1 MRYSIAFKNLPFE
14 PEKRQVIYVEN
25 QYDERINAVIKS
37 NYEQIKW
44 TFKQANLDFVYL
56 PMFFNDE
63 ETKEKIL
70 YYAPYLTS
78 DIMEKTELRSSH
90 LLKYMS
96 HTENQEMIAPSLLYS
111 PKKDEDEWIFQGQT
125 IEIDGDDTNTVN
137 QWFDHVIYDIEEE
150 LSSDQMSERRY
161 DEDPDDI
168 ESRSKGGPHVEPQV
182 EYSSTPNIWDKIKE
196 GVRQSKKLC
205 IEEEEGDSRSS
216 LGKIR
221 EEDVG
226 EIIADLERAV
236 KKLRLRGISLTSIF
250 DLIEQ
255 NEIISR
261 LYITEDYR
269 LFLPDYNNMEV
280 KMAPQYKAVYLLF
293 LNHPEGIT
301 LKQLE
306 TYHIELEN
314 KFKQVFGYK
323 VLPPKEIQRINTLE
337 YPGNNQIS
345 VVLTRIREAF
355 ERCIDKHLAKN
366 YLIAGRAGG
375 LYKLQLDEELIE
387 FEEEYE

>member
-1 MRYSIAFKNLPFE
+1 MRFSIAFKNLPFE
-14 PEKRQVIYVEN
+14 PEKRQVVYVEN
-25 QYDERINAVIKS
+25 QYDERINAVIKRD
-37 NYEQIKW
+37 YEQIKW

-96 HTENQEMIAPSLLYS
+96 HMENQEMISPSLLYV
-111 PKKDEDEWIFQGQT
+111 PKKDEGEWIFQGQT
-125 IEIDGDDTNTVN
+125 IEIDENDSNTVN
-137 QWFDHVIYDIEEE
+137 LWFEHAIYDIEEE
-150 LSSDQMSERRY
+150 LSSDQMTERRY
-161 DEDPDDI
+161 DEDLDDI
-168 ESRSKGGPHVEPQV
+168 ESRSQGEPHVEPQV
-182 EYSSTPNIWDKIKE
+182 EYSSKPSIWDKIKE
-196 GVRQSKKLC
+196 AAWQSKKL
-205 IEEEEGDSRSS
+205 EEYNDESRSS
-216 LGKIR
+216 LEKIR
-221 EEDVG
+221 EEDVS
-226 EIIADLERAV
+226 EIIADLERDV
-236 KKLRLRGISLTSIF
+236 KKLRLRGISLTSIIQ
-250 DLIEQ
+250 LIEE

-261 LYITEDYR
+261 LYITDDYR

-280 KMAPQYKAVYLLF
+280 KMSPQYKAVYLLF
-293 LNHPEGIT
+293 LNHPEGII

-323 VLPPKEIQRINTLE
+323 VLPPKEVQRINTLE

-345 VVLTRIREAF
+345 VVLTRIRESF
-355 ERCIDKHLAKN
+355 ERCIDKHLAKH

-375 LYKLQLDEELIE
+375 LYKLQLKEELIE

>member
-1 MRYSIAFKNLPFE
+1 MRYSVAFKNLPFE
-14 PEKRQVIYVEN
+14 PEKRQVVYVEN
-25 QYDERINAVIKS
+25 QYDERINAVIKR

-78 DIMEKTELRSSH
+78 DIMEKVELRSVH
-90 LLKYMS
+90 LLRYMS
-96 HTENQEMIAPSLLYS
+96 HIENKEKIAPSLLFA
-111 PKKDEDEWIFQGQT
+111 PKKDEDEWVFQGQT
-125 IEIDGDDTNTVN
+125 IEIDGDNTNTVN
-137 QWFDHVIYDIEEE
+137 LWFANAIYDIVEN
-150 LSSDQMSERRY
+150 LSSEQTAERRY
-161 DEDPDDI
+161 DEDLDDF
-168 ESRSKGGPHVEPQV
+168 EPGSKNELLYEPQV
-182 EYSSTPNIWDKIKE
+182 EYSSTPSLWDRIE
-196 GVRQSKKLC
+196 EETRQYKKSC
-205 IEEEEGDSRSS
+205 IEENDESRSN
-216 LGKIR
+216 LDKIR

-226 EIIADLERAV
+226 EIIADLERTV
-236 KKLRLRGISLTSIF
+236 KKLRLMGMSLTSIY
-250 DLIEQ
+250 DLIEE

-261 LYITEDYR
+261 LYITDDHR

-280 KMAPQYKAVYLLF
+280 VMAPQYKAVYLLF
-293 LNHPEGIT
+293 LSHPEGII

-314 KFKQVFGYK
+314 RFKQVFGYK
-323 VLPPKEIQRINTLE
+323 VLPPKEVQRINTLE

-375 LYKLQLDEELIE
+375 LYKLQLKEELIE

>member
-1 MRYSIAFKNLPFE
+1 MRYSIAFKNLPFD
-14 PEKRQVIYVEN
+14 PEKRQVVYVEN
-25 QYDERINAVIKS
+25 QYDERINAVIKR

-96 HTENQEMIAPSLLYS
+96 HMENQEMISPSLLYV
-111 PKKDEDEWIFQGQT
+111 PKKDEDEWIFQVQT
-125 IEIDGDDTNTVN
+125 IEIDENDSNTVN
-137 QWFDHVIYDIEEE
+137 QWFEHAIYDIEEE
-150 LSSDQMSERRY
+150 LSSDQMTERRY
-161 DEDPDDI
+161 DEDLDDI
-168 ESRSKGGPHVEPQV
+168 ESRSQGEPHVEPQV
-182 EYSSTPNIWDKIKE
+182 EYSSKPSIWDKIKE
-196 GVRQSKKLC
+196 AAWQSKKL
-205 IEEEEGDSRSS
+205 EEYNDESRSS
-216 LGKIR
+216 LEKIR
-221 EEDVG
+221 EEDVS
-226 EIIADLERAV
+226 EIIADLERDV
-236 KKLRLRGISLTSIF
+236 KKLRLRGISLTSIIQ
-250 DLIEQ
+250 LIEE

-261 LYITEDYR
+261 LYITDDYR

-280 KMAPQYKAVYLLF
+280 KMSPQYKAVYLLF
-293 LNHPEGIT
+293 LNHPEGII

-306 TYHIELEN
+306 TYHLELEN

-323 VLPPKEIQRINTLE
+323 VLPPKEVQRINTLE

-345 VVLTRIREAF
+345 VVLTRIRESF
-355 ERCIDKHLAKN
+355 ERCIDKHLAKH

-375 LYKLQLDEELIE
+375 LYKLQLKEELIE

>member
-1 MRYSIAFKNLPFE
+1 MRYSVAFKNLPFE
-14 PEKRQVIYVEN
+14 PEKRQVVYVEN
-25 QYDERINAVIKS
+25 QYDERINAVIKR

-78 DIMEKTELRSSH
+78 DIMEKVELRSVH
-90 LLKYMS
+90 LLRYMS
-96 HTENQEMIAPSLLYS
+96 HIENKEKIAPSLLFA
-111 PKKDEDEWIFQGQT
+111 PKKDEDEWVFQGQT
-125 IEIDGDDTNTVN
+125 IEIDGDNTNTVKL
-137 QWFDHVIYDIEEE
+137 WFANAIYDIVEN
-150 LSSDQMSERRY
+150 LSSEQTSERRY
-161 DEDPDDI
+161 DEDLDDF
-168 ESRSKGGPHVEPQV
+168 EPGSKNELLYEPQV
-182 EYSSTPNIWDKIKE
+182 EYSSTPSLWDRIE
-196 GVRQSKKLC
+196 EETRQYKKSC
-205 IEEEEGDSRSS
+205 IEENDESRSN
-216 LGKIR
+216 LDKIR

-226 EIIADLERAV
+226 EIIADLERTV
-236 KKLRLRGISLTSIF
+236 KKLRLMGMSLTSIY
-250 DLIEQ
+250 DLIEE

-261 LYITEDYR
+261 LYITDDHR

-280 KMAPQYKAVYLLF
+280 VMAPQYKAVYLLF
-293 LNHPEGIT
+293 LSHPEGII

-314 KFKQVFGYK
+314 RFKQVFGYK
-323 VLPPKEIQRINTLE
+323 VLPPKEVQRINTLE

-375 LYKLQLDEELIE
+375 LYKLQLKEELIE

>member
-1 MRYSIAFKNLPFE
+1 MRYSIAFKNLPFD
-14 PEKRQVIYVEN
+14 PEKRQVVYVEN
-25 QYDERINAVIKS
+25 QYDERINAVIKR

-78 DIMEKTELRSSH
+78 DIMEKAELRSSH

-96 HTENQEMIAPSLLYS
+96 HMENQEMIAPSLLYV

-137 QWFDHVIYDIEEE
+137 QWFDHAIYDIEEE
-150 LSSDQMSERRY
+150 LSSDQMTERRY
-161 DEDPDDI
+161 DEDLDDI
-168 ESRSKGGPHVEPQV
+168 ESRSQGEPHVEPQV
-182 EYSSTPNIWDKIKE
+182 EYSSKPSIWDKIKE
-196 GVRQSKKLC
+196 AAWQSKKL
-205 IEEEEGDSRSS
+205 EEYNDESRSS
-216 LGKIR
+216 LEKIR
-221 EEDVG
+221 EEDVS
-226 EIIADLERAV
+226 EIIADLERDV
-236 KKLRLRGISLTSIF
+236 KKLRLRGISLTSIIQ
-250 DLIEQ
+250 LIEE

-261 LYITEDYR
+261 LYITDDYR

-280 KMAPQYKAVYLLF
+280 KMSPQYKAVYLLF
-293 LNHPEGIT
+293 LNHPEGII

-314 KFKQVFGYK
+314 RFKQVFGYK
-323 VLPPKEIQRINTLE
+323 VLPPKEVQRINTLE

-345 VVLTRIREAF
+345 VVLTRIRESF
-355 ERCIDKHLAKN
+355 ERCIDKHLAKH

-375 LYKLQLDEELIE
+375 LYKLQLKEELIE